1 MSGGSDLSLPQSTM
15 QADCRRSGEPVC
27 AEHIEVGPV
36 SPPQGWER
44 QGIAPKTPIRSQ
56 VLDYRGICES
66 IRRVLT
72 GFSRFAGVIAPGY

>member
-1 MSGGSDLSLPQSTM
+1 MVSDLSLPPTAM
-15 QADCRRSGEPVC
+15 QGECSRSAEPLC
-27 AEHIEVGPV
+27 AEHIEVELV
-36 SPPQGWER
+36 SPQQGWDG
-44 QGIAPKTPIRSQ
+44 QGIAPKTTIRSQ